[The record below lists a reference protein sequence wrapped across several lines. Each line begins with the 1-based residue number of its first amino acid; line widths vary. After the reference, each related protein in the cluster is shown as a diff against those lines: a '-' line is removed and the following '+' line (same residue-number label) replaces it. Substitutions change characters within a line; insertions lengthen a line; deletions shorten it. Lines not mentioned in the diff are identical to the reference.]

1 MTKTH
6 LQAGATISGIVI
18 SAIILLCLAHPVS
31 KNANQRIAEVSTIVS
46 AFAGLATLA
55 LGICAYKRYF
65 IDERI
70 VDENAKAVINVI
82 KCFQKLE
89 FTVSSKTFLLFVRFK
104 DKNIYSQFAKFELTR
119 VCFTTEAFSKLSSFV
134 SSCQSPFLPKTIAKA
149 LEKLTPFLGDEI
161 DNKTDCAVVDSGFGK
176 QSKMF
181 RFNQQDLNLKDFLNM
196 FFDLHASIT
205 GWMKEHSSAIDV
217 SF

>member
-6 LQAGATISGIVI
+6 IQASATISGIVV
-18 SAIILLCLAHPVS
+18 SAIILLCLAQTVFP
-31 KNANQRIAEVSTIVS
+31 NANQRIAEVSTIVS

-55 LGICAYKRYF
+55 LGLCAYKRFF

-82 KCFQKLE
+82 KRFQKLE
-89 FTVSSKTFLLFVRFK
+89 FTVSSKSFLLFVRLK
-104 DKNIYSQFAKFELTR
+104 DKNIYNQFAKFELTR
-119 VCFTTEAFSKLSSFV
+119 VCFTTEAFSRLSSFV
-134 SSCQSPFLPKTIAKA
+134 SACQSPFLPHTIAKA
-149 LEKLTPFLGDEI
+149 LENLTPFLGDEI
-161 DNKTDCAVVDSGFGK
+161 DNKTDYAVVDSGFGK
-176 QSKMF
+176 HSEML
-181 RFNQQDLNLKDFLNM
+181 RLNQQDLNLKDFLNM

-205 GWMKEHSSAIDV
+205 GWMKEHSSTIDI